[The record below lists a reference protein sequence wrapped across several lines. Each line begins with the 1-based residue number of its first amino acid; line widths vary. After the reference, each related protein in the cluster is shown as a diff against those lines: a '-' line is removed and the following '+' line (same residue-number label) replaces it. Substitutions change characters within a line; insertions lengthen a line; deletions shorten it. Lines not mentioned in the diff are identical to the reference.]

1 MRPLP
6 LMVSLVALAA
16 ARGRVMEHSGVPGT
30 GMVSLSVDETRAIR
44 LADEQPAYVSASIGL
59 AVFPHDAQLAE
70 DLLRRSDA
78 AMYAAKR
85 QGRDRCKRA
94 QARS

>member
-1 MRPLP
+1 
-6 LMVSLVALAA
+6 V
-16 ARGRVMEHSGVPGT
+16 
-30 GMVSLSVDETRAIR
+30 
-44 LADEQPAYVSASIGL
+44 DEQPAFVSASIGL
-59 AVFPHDAQLAE
+59 AVFPYDAQLAE

-94 QARS
+94 QARC